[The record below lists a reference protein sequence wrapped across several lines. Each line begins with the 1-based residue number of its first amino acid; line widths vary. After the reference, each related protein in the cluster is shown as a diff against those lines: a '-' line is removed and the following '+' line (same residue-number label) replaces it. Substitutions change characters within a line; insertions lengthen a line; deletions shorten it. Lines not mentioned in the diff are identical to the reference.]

1 MHEIAV
7 FICVCIHTCILIR
20 TVRRFYIVVV
30 KLLLCESHPFFPF
43 KKWIRSTFLE
53 VSNEHAREHTHTRT
67 HTSSTRPE
75 IFQSGDSL
83 FLACACARA
92 RARVFFFHVSS
103 YILLLSASSTSFI
116 AGRPFFPKKPC
127 CLPEYTTPN
136 FSSSMVTVI
145 GYASTRFGTTLAFF
159 ATAKMAAFAASNS
172 WPPPSQFLLY
182 VTVNFISDGDEEAAV
197 VVTVL
202 PPAEDDADD
211 PARNRKEA
219 SRVGKDDDKDD
230 RDDDDRMA
238 ALRMYRVNARVLSRL
253 CCLSDV
259 CHFHFEASFLVS
271 SLFLFF
277 LLLETL
283 NICLQKKGEI
293 V

>member
-1 MHEIAV
+1 M
-7 FICVCIHTCILIR
+7 
-20 TVRRFYIVVV
+20 
-30 KLLLCESHPFFPF
+30 
-43 KKWIRSTFLE
+43 E
-53 VSNEHAREHTHTRT
+53 VSNEHAREHKHTRT

-182 VTVNFISDGDEEAAV
+182 VTVNFISDGDEERAAAV

-202 PPAEDDADD
+202 PPAEDDDADD
-211 PARNRKEA
+211 PARNRKQA
-219 SRVGKDDDKDD
+219 SRVGGKDDDDKDD
-230 RDDDDRMA
+230 RDDDDDRMA
-238 ALRMYRVNARVLSRL
+238 ALRMYPSECTGV
-253 CCLSDV
+253 
-259 CHFHFEASFLVS
+259 ESFI
-271 SLFLFF
+271 
-277 LLLETL
+277 LLLFE
-283 NICLQKKGEI
+283 
-293 V
+293 

>member
-1 MHEIAV
+1 M
-7 FICVCIHTCILIR
+7 
-20 TVRRFYIVVV
+20 
-30 KLLLCESHPFFPF
+30 
-43 KKWIRSTFLE
+43 
-53 VSNEHAREHTHTRT
+53 SNEHAREHTHTRT

-83 FLACACARA
+83 FLVYACARA

-182 VTVNFISDGDEEAAV
+182 VTVNFISDVV
-197 VVTVL
+197 VVTFL
-202 PPAEDDADD
+202 PPKAEDDDADD
-211 PARNRKEA
+211 PPRNRKEA
-219 SRVGKDDDKDD
+219 SRAGKDDDKDKPFD
-230 RDDDDRMA
+230 DDDDDDDRMA
-238 ALRMYRVNARVLSRL
+238 ALRMYRVNTKRVQKVVL
-253 CCLSDV
+253 C
-259 CHFHFEASFLVS
+259 
-271 SLFLFF
+271 
-277 LLLETL
+277 LL
-283 NICLQKKGEI
+283 
-293 V
+293 

>member
-1 MHEIAV
+1 M
-7 FICVCIHTCILIR
+7 
-20 TVRRFYIVVV
+20 
-30 KLLLCESHPFFPF
+30 
-43 KKWIRSTFLE
+43 
-53 VSNEHAREHTHTRT
+53 SNEHAREHTHTRT

-83 FLACACARA
+83 FLAC
-92 RARVFFFHVSS
+92 ARVFFFHVSS

-182 VTVNFISDGDEEAAV
+182 VTVNFISEGEEAADDA
-197 VVTVL
+197 VVTFL
-202 PPAEDDADD
+202 PPAEDDTED
-211 PARNRKEA
+211 PARNRNA
-219 SRVGKDDDKDD
+219 SCGGKDKDD
-230 RDDDDRMA
+230 RDDDRM
-238 ALRMYRVNARVLSRL
+238 ALRMYRVKTRVVKSVVV
-253 CCLSDV
+253 CLSDV
-259 CHFHFEASFLVS
+259 FTLSFRPPVS
-271 SLFLFF
+271 SLFLF
-277 LLLETL
+277 LLETL
-283 NICLQKKGEI
+283 NIFRQKERRNFESCSDAF
-293 V
+293 

>member
-1 MHEIAV
+1 M
-7 FICVCIHTCILIR
+7 
-20 TVRRFYIVVV
+20 
-30 KLLLCESHPFFPF
+30 
-43 KKWIRSTFLE
+43 
-53 VSNEHAREHTHTRT
+53 
-67 HTSSTRPE
+67 
-75 IFQSGDSL
+75 
-83 FLACACARA
+83 
-92 RARVFFFHVSS
+92 
-103 YILLLSASSTSFI
+103 
-116 AGRPFFPKKPC
+116 
-127 CLPEYTTPN
+127 
-136 FSSSMVTVI
+136 I

-182 VTVNFISDGDEEAAV
+182 VTVNFISDGDEESAV

-283 NICLQKKGEI
+283 NMCLQKKGEI